1 MNLEFADQR
10 TRPTWQTLVTG
21 VAGLGYLLTGLT
33 QLFAPRWFFDTIGPF
48 PPFNRHYMGDLGAF
62 ILAVGVGLLAASPA
76 PARHRMLVGCAAL
89 ASVLHVL
96 NHLYDDLLSSG
107 WSAGHFLSETL
118 PLLLLGLLLAAVWV
132 RPEP

>member
-1 MNLEFADQR
+1 MNKNLLLASRFIVGFGGIAYIF
-10 TRPTWQTLVTG
+10 TALALV
-21 VAGLGYLLTGLT
+21 
-33 QLFAPRWFFDTIGPF
+33 FAPEWFYANIGPF